1 MSQIFKRIL
10 CPVDLSSF
18 SLDALRLAVKIAET
32 NDAMLDVLHVIHNP
46 FDEIYMTG
54 ITQADPASMEGYTT
68 EPQARAKI
76 LLKRFCRE
84 VISGHIQVSL
94 SLYKTDG

>member
-18 SLDALRLAVKIAET
+18 SLEALKLAVKIAET

-54 ITQADPASMEGYTT
+54 ITQAGASKDPA
-68 EPQARAKI
+68 QAI
-76 LLKRFCRE
+76 LP
-84 VISGHIQVSL
+84 
-94 SLYKTDG
+94 